1 MKIELENVL
10 PQEIEK
16 RSFEIITEELGE
28 VSLIPGTEPIVK
40 RCIHT
45 SADFEYASHIYSEA
59 DFREITTDGNHIAL
73 AMTDDHFIAG
83 FIIASLRTKSNMVT
97 GTLIAY
103 VDDMFVHPSYR
114 GQKIATTLFHEME
127 QKAKELGATR
137 IDLMV
142 WEFNESAQE
151 LYRSLGMTPQR
162 YILEKLL

>member
-1 MKIELENVL
+1 MNIH
-10 PQEIEK
+10 P
-16 RSFEIITEELGE
+16 
-28 VSLIPGTEPIVK
+28 LIPEDYPVIDSYMQELHDLHVQGRPDLFIP
-40 RCIHT
+40 
-45 SADFEYASHIYSEA
+45 ASHIYSEA

-151 LYRSLGMTPQR
+151 LYRRG
-162 YILEKLL
+162 IF

>member
-1 MKIELENVL
+1 MF
-10 PQEIEK
+10 
-16 RSFEIITEELGE
+16 RDA
-28 VSLIPGTEPIVK
+28 LIYLFLQVT
-40 RCIHT
+40 
-45 SADFEYASHIYSEA
+45 
-59 DFREITTDGNHIAL
+59 
-73 AMTDDHFIAG
+73 FIQKP
-83 FIIASLRTKSNMVT
+83 T
-97 GTLIAY
+97 Y

-127 QKAKELGATR
+127 QKAKELGSTR

>member
-1 MKIELENVL
+1 MNIH
-10 PQEIEK
+10 P
-16 RSFEIITEELGE
+16 
-28 VSLIPGTEPIVK
+28 LIPEDYPVIDSYMQELHDLHVQGRPDLFIP
-40 RCIHT
+40 
-45 SADFEYASHIYSEA
+45 ASHIYSEA

-73 AMTDDHFIAG
+73 AMTDDHF
-83 FIIASLRTKSNMVT
+83 
-97 GTLIAY
+97 IAY

>member
-1 MKIELENVL
+1 M
-10 PQEIEK
+10 
-16 RSFEIITEELGE
+16 
-28 VSLIPGTEPIVK
+28 
-40 RCIHT
+40 
-45 SADFEYASHIYSEA
+45 
-59 DFREITTDGNHIAL
+59 
-73 AMTDDHFIAG
+73 
-83 FIIASLRTKSNMVT
+83 T

-162 YILEKLL
+162 YILEKITVIRSKSLLIQKLYRLIYFGKINLTFPLEYSHRYTIFKSIDNRKFFIFQIIHYNFFSYPGR